1 MNTAPELD
9 AEAWVD
15 AYGDA
20 LYRYAVQRVR
30 QTEVA
35 EDLVQETFLAAVQS
49 RGRFKGQSTEKTW
62 LFSILKHKLIDYYRK
77 QKTRSG
83 GELLAADEAAVD
95 RMFKSDGHWQEA
107 PAHWRNDP
115 GKSHDVREFLDIFYQ
130 CLGSIPER
138 NAKAFTYRE
147 IDGLSTADICERLGI
162 TASNC
167 WVILYRTR
175 MLLRKCLEGTGI
187 RPPVEASAP

>member
-15 AYGDA
+15 AYGDV
-20 LYRYAVQRVR
+20 LYRYAVQRVK
-30 QTEVA
+30 QVEVA

-49 RGRFKGQSTEKTW
+49 KERFKGQSTEKTW

-83 GELLAADEAAVD
+83 SELLAANEAAVD
-95 RMFKSDGHWQEA
+95 RMFKADGHWQEA
-107 PAHWRNDP
+107 PMHWRNDP
-115 GKSHDVREFLDIFYQ
+115 GKSHEVKEFLDAFYL
-130 CLGSIPER
+130 CLSELPPR
-138 NAKAFTYRE
+138 NAEVFSYRE
-147 IDGLSTADICERLGI
+147 IDGLSTAEICNRLEI

-167 WVILYRTR
+167 WVIIYRAR
-175 MLLRKCLEGTGI
+175 LLLRKCLEGTGI
-187 RPPVEASAP
+187 RNPVEASAT